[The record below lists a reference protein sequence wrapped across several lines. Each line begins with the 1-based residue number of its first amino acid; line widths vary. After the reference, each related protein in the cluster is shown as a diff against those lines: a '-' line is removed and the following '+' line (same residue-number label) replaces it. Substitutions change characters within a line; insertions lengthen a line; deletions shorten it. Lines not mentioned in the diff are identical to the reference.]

1 MPQATAT
8 IKKTKLMSG
17 KFFLSFVHPRW
28 ETGSQLYQKRQLR
41 KLANFSNPIQS
52 TRNTL
57 DSFLGKQLRRKWKIG
72 RATFNSS
79 GFSATGI
86 LPVKIFCLNINLIW
100 RVDCH
105 RVMLCSRISVGH
117 SMGKTTDLS
126 SFDINIFLRFQL
138 LCDGLVS
145 ISLHKH
151 RHWNQEQ
158 VHGRLCVQRLLRQ
171 LCQDLDEHQQHPR
184 GFLQERLYPGVQWQ
198 DLLRLR
204 VRCWASHLAG
214 QGGGVELSRQTL
226 KVGVIWSKEIN

>member
-8 IKKTKLMSG
+8 IKKTNLMSG

-72 RATFNSS
+72 KATFNSS

-86 LPVKIFCLNINLIW
+86 LPVKIFCLDINLIW

-117 SMGKTTDLS
+117 SMGKTNDLS
-126 SFDINIFLRFQL
+126 SFDINIFALSALVWWTCINFSSRASTL
-138 LCDGLVS
+138 KSGTGSWPTLCAASTMTALS
-145 ISLHKH
+145 
-151 RHWNQEQ
+151 RPW
-158 VHGRLCVQRLLRQ
+158 
-171 LCQDLDEHQQHPR
+171 
-184 GFLQERLYPGVQWQ
+184 
-198 DLLRLR
+198 
-204 VRCWASHLAG
+204 WASTTASRFSPRATLSGSSVTRSFAASCSLLSCTPG
-214 QGGGVELSRQTL
+214 WSGRPSGAVPTDTQGRSYLVKR
-226 KVGVIWSKEIN
+226 N